1 MNLIIMNSSKIH
13 NTTHSFDE
21 INNHSFDEI
30 NNHSHDYHILNE
42 IIQNILDE
50 LKTKYVVW
58 FQSRLKTKESLY
70 EKKYIRKKHQINDII
85 GFRIIYPW
93 AVGLYEIASILEKQ
107 ESLHIYSKKI
117 TENQKIIYL
126 YGKTSID
133 TTYEIQLWP
142 TILYTCF
149 EYEHDK
155 IYKPMN
161 SITQKQ
167 QINANNVRIKEHE
180 LQDIIDATVLVPYDI

>member
-1 MNLIIMNSSKIH
+1 MDYLKTQNAIHSLDTISKDI
-13 NTTHSFDE
+13 DVM
-21 INNHSFDEI
+21 INNHKY
-30 NNHSHDYHILNE
+30 DYDHLNE
-42 IIQNILDE
+42 TIKSILDE
-50 LKTKYVVW
+50 LKIKYVVW

-70 EKKYIRKKHQINDII
+70 EKKYIRNKHQINDII

-93 AVGLYEIASILEKQ
+93 TVGLYDIASVLEKQ
-107 ESLHIYSKKI
+107 ESLHIHSKKI

-142 TILYTCF
+142 TIIYTCF

-155 IYKPMN
+155 IYKPIDL
-161 SITQKQ
+161 ITRKQ
-167 QINANNVRIKEHE
+167 QTNANNVRIKEHE
-180 LQDIIDATVLVPYDI
+180 LQDIIDANVLVPYDI